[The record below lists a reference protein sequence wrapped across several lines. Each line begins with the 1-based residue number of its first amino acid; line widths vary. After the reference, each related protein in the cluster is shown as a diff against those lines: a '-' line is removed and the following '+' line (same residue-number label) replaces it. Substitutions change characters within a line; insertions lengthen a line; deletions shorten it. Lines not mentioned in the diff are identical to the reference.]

1 MEGEVS
7 MQRFAILLPLLL
19 LGCTTTINDR
29 LDKEDPEGEVTIT
42 PDELEPMANFILR
55 TRRVVAAEFVRLELS
70 RQFFEEQMGYT
81 RDPEYVSRS
90 PVQIQEDG
98 SRLIVLKNIN
108 TDQETNLD
116 PDKLPRIYF
125 GSNGLEVRAF
135 REIRIYLRNPKKKE
149 RPLFLNLAAKN
160 SVGDAKMWVSGRL
173 QHKKRVITLN
183 SALIWSEEKEEYVHR
198 QSIG

>member
-1 MEGEVS
+1 MGREVS
-7 MQRFAILLPLLL
+7 MHRVTILLPLILL
-19 LGCTTTINDR
+19 SCTTTVNDR
-29 LDKEDPEGEVTIT
+29 LDEDDPEGEVTIKA
-42 PDELEPMANFILR
+42 DELEPMANFILG
-55 TRRVVAAEFVRLELS
+55 TRRIVAAEFVRLELS

-81 RDPEYVSRS
+81 RDPEFVYRS
-90 PVQIQEDG
+90 PVEIQKDG
-98 SRLIVLKNIN
+98 SRLIVLKNLN
-108 TDQETNLD
+108 TDQQTNLD
-116 PDKLPRIYF
+116 PDKLPRVYF

-183 SALIWSEEKEEYVHR
+183 SALIWSKEKEKYVHK

>member
-7 MQRFAILLPLLL
+7 MQRCAILLPLLL
-19 LGCTTTINDR
+19 LACETVDQRVNQD
-29 LDKEDPEGEVTIT
+29 DPEGEVTIK
-42 PDELEPMANFILR
+42 PDELEPMVNFILE

-90 PVQIQEDG
+90 PVRIQKDG
-98 SRLIVLKNIN
+98 SRLIILKNLN
-108 TDQETNLD
+108 TTQRTNLD
-116 PDKLPRIYF
+116 PDKLPRVYF
-125 GSNGLEVRAF
+125 GTNGLEIRAF
-135 REIRIYLRNPKKKE
+135 REIRIYLRDTRKKE
-149 RPLFLNLAAKN
+149 RPLFLNLTAKN

-173 QHKKRVITLN
+173 QHEKPVLTLS
-183 SALIWSEEKEEYVHR
+183 SALIWSEKKSEYVHR